1 MKKNN
6 NKGFTLMEMLIVVAI
21 IAVLVAIAIPV
32 FTNQLEKAREA
43 TDMANLRSAYA
54 EVMASAL
61 TDSERTNGTTAAA
74 DANNNVQKVV
84 TDGKAEWSK
93 EVVLVQKQNNWQ
105 TSGEIKIGGKV
116 IDKNTD
122 TVGKTWVVSYNED
135 TGVVSIAPKG

>member
-1 MKKNN
+1 MKNN